1 MTRRTPAS
9 FPRTDSGNAELIA
22 AKYRDYLRFDHRR
35 KIWLVWKDRRWTEDQ
50 DGQVCRMAKE
60 AARDRL
66 KGTANIRDDEKRD
79 QLVTWA
85 LKSESQYRLRAAL
98 ELAKTTLPV
107 SDAGDGWDSNPF
119 LLGLR
124 NGVLDLRTG
133 QLRPAQPEDRITIH
147 TPIPFAP
154 KAHCPRFEQFLSE
167 VFLGD
172 SELVGFVQR
181 AVGYCLTGNVS
192 EQCLFLCYG
201 EGANG
206 KSTFLE
212 TIRYVFGGYAHNLPF
227 SAFELAARSGIPNDL
242 AGLVGKRL
250 VTAVE
255 TSENARFN
263 ESRIKALTGGDRCTA
278 RFLYGE
284 YFSFDPRSA
293 TASQQP

>member
-1 MTRRTPAS
+1 
-9 FPRTDSGNAELIA
+9 
-22 AKYRDYLRFDHRR
+22 
-35 KIWLVWKDRRWTEDQ
+35 
-50 DGQVCRMAKE
+50 MAKE

-263 ESRIKALTGGDRCTA
+263 ESRIKALTGEDRCTA